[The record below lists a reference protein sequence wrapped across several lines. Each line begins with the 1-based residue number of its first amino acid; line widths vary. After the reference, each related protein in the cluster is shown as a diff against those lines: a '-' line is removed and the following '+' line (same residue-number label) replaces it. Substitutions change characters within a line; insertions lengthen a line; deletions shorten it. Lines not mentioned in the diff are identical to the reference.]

1 MRTTLIIGVLLVIMG
16 VIALAYQSFSYTTQ
30 EKAIEIGPLQVTRE
44 RSPTIPIAPVV
55 GITLL
60 ICGGG
65 LALMS
70 LRKNP

>member
-1 MRTTLIIGVLLVIMG
+1 MKSAQYIGIFLVILG

-30 EKAIEIGPLQVTRE
+30 EKAIDIGPLQVTTE
-44 RSPTIPIAPVV
+44 HSHTIPIAPVI

-65 LALMS
+65 IVLMS
-70 LRKNP
+70 FRKAT